1 MRGEKNWKLLFPR
14 SHRPASESAMTAV
27 ELETNRKGRARMPR
41 IVFTAIAMVAL
52 TIAAQAARSADEPVA
67 SVPQLD
73 PRSDPQYLSAPHS
86 NRELTIAN
94 AGRVDPG
101 GFDPGAARSGA
112 ASARPELARP
122 SIGYRNGSR
131 SQISLG
137 PADPDSAGQILAS
150 RQRVQKTGA
159 TCVARQ
165 HRQCC
170 AEQSGDSPR
179 PVLSGRLALAAC
191 HAEEFGVASDGGA

>member
-101 GFDPGAARSGA
+101 GFDPGASPQRGRVS
-112 ASARPELARP
+112 ASRTGSSINRLPKRQPLANQP
-122 SIGYRNGSR
+122 WASR
-131 SQISLG
+131 SRFRR
-137 PADPDSAGQILAS
+137 PDPRIA
-150 RQRVQKTGA
+150 A
-159 TCVARQ
+159 T
-165 HRQCC
+165 
-170 AEQSGDSPR
+170 SPKDR
-179 PVLSGRLALAAC
+179 SYLRRAATSPVLC
-191 HAEEFGVASDGGA
+191 